1 MNRFVLCA
9 VMLLCGFALS
19 AKPVIGRT
27 SDIKFNYRATGSSA
41 WEKIYVIAVIYPQMP
56 FSVRTGEL
64 LSDLKQQYKDKN
76 VEFFALLPV
85 ADAKLKSFVGNHS
98 EFDITLAS
106 DVDLKFLRKMLG
118 RNQESFFQTNIFNY
132 AGKLL
137 WSGEPVDL
145 DMMLKRIT
153 NKQYS
158 EREEV
163 RYSALTNNLQAAL
176 RSGNARIIGE
186 AADEILRS
194 RPAQISAVNA
204 KAYSLELAGD
214 IDGLAKFYQER
225 LKRYPEEKGSY
236 FTLINAACRLPQL
249 NGLAA
254 KTADEFISKFS
265 GDINNVNAVLWSLLN
280 ELPYDANSFKTVLK
294 WEKLLTAIPEN
305 SAMSPVLVTRA
316 LIASRCGKIA
326 EAIRLCK
333 LAVAKA
339 ANKEAAVFPKQ
350 FLEYLQAVPQDKQ

>member
-1 MNRFVLCA
+1 MNRFILCA

-19 AKPVIGRT
+19 AKPVIGST
-27 SDIKFNYRATGSSA
+27 SDIKFNYRATGSAA

-85 ADAKLKSFVGNHS
+85 ADTKLKSFAGNHS

-106 DVDLKFLRKMLG
+106 DVDLKFLRKLLG

-153 NKQYS
+153 NQQYS

-163 RYSALTNNLQAAL
+163 RFSALTNSMQAAL
-176 RSGNARIIGE
+176 RSGNAKLIGE
-186 AADEILRS
+186 AADEILRL
-194 RPAQISAVNA
+194 RPEQISAVNA
-204 KAYSLELAGD
+204 KAYSLELSGN
-214 IDGLAKFYQER
+214 ISGLAKFYQER
-225 LKRYPEEKGSY
+225 IKRFPEEKGSY

-249 NGLAA
+249 NSLASE
-254 KTADEFISKFS
+254 TADGFISKFS
-265 GDINNVNAVLWSLLN
+265 GDINNVNAVLWTLLN
-280 ELPYDANSFKTVLK
+280 QLPYDANSFKTALK
-294 WEKLLTAIPEN
+294 WEKLLADTPEKSVTAPI
-305 SAMSPVLVTRA
+305 LITRA

-339 ANKEAAVFPKQ
+339 ANAEAAAFPKR
-350 FLEYLQAVPQDKQ
+350 FLEYLQTIPQDKQ